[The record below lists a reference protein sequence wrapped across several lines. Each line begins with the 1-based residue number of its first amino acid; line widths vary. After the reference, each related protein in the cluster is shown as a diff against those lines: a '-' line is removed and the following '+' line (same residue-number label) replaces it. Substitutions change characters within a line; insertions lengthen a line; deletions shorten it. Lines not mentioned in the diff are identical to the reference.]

1 MKSML
6 ITAVALAASFT
17 VPASNA
23 WAQVGTGKTSASAA
37 SQPYC
42 FYQDQ
47 KFSEGAVLNG
57 RVCMHGDATG
67 KAGKWTWVPPEKAEI
82 SGIQQE
88 LERTRLQTQLVQA
101 RSMLVEMEAHYR
113 EATTKL
119 SGKN

>member
-6 ITAVALAASFT
+6 ITVAALAAGFA

-23 WAQVGTGKTSASAA
+23 WAQVGTGRAAADAA

-57 RVCMHGDATG
+57 RVCTHGDATG
-67 KAGKWTWVPPEKAEI
+67 KAGKWTWMPQEKAES

-88 LERTRLQTQLVQA
+88 LERTRLQTQLMQA
-101 RSMLVEMEAHYR
+101 RSMLAEMEAHYH
-113 EATTKL
+113 EATAKL